1 MISVVIPAYNRE
13 NTIRRAVKSV
23 LDQTYSDLEVL
34 VVDDGSTDGTAEV
47 LKQISDS
54 RFSYLKMDA
63 NRGACAA
70 RNMGVAVARGEWV
83 AFQDSDDSWHADK
96 LEKQMAAF
104 QAHKADIV
112 FCAMRLLRADGTD
125 GPTVP
130 LPSLPQGFYSYE
142 GLLKESIA
150 STQVIMGR
158 RDCFLAEPFD
168 ENMPRMQDWDLILR
182 LSQKYHVYYLN
193 EVLADVYLQ
202 ADSLTMRPEK
212 GLLAYWRIYEKNRA
226 AIEQSPGIKARHI
239 ALEGYLRLLNGEN
252 SASFYAR
259 NLSARYGL
267 KTNIKFAAKMLLASV
282 GLLRRFSPPPG
293 GRG

>member
-13 NTIRRAVKSV
+13 STIRRAVISV

-34 VVDDGSTDGTAEV
+34 VVDDGSTDGTEEV
-47 LKQISDS
+47 LRQISDP
-54 RFSYLKMDA
+54 RLRYIKADE

-70 RNMGVAVARGEWV
+70 RNIGIVAAQGEWV

-96 LEKQMAAF
+96 LEKQMETL
-104 QAHKADIV
+104 QVHKADIV
-112 FCAMRLLRADGTD
+112 FCGMRLIRGDGTN

-130 LPSLPQGFYSYE
+130 APSLPQRFYSYE
-142 GLLKESIA
+142 ALLRESIA

-168 ENMPRMQDWDLILR
+168 EQMPRMQDWDFILR
-182 LSQKYHVYYLN
+182 LSQKYSVYYLN

-202 ADSLTMRPEK
+202 SDSLTMRPEK
-212 GLLAYWRIYEKNRA
+212 GLFAYKRIYEKNRD

-252 SASFYAR
+252 PAIFYAK
-259 NLSARYGL
+259 NLSPHFGL
-267 KTNIKFAAKMLLASV
+267 RTNLKFSAKMLLAAA
-282 GLLRRFSPPPG
+282 GLLHRFSPPPG
-293 GRG
+293 GRN

>member
-13 NTIRRAVKSV
+13 STIRRAVKSV

-34 VVDDGSTDGTAEV
+34 VVDDCSTDGTAEV

-226 AIEQSPGIKARHI
+226 AIEQ
-239 ALEGYLRLLNGEN
+239 
-252 SASFYAR
+252 
-259 NLSARYGL
+259 
-267 KTNIKFAAKMLLASV
+267 
-282 GLLRRFSPPPG
+282 
-293 GRG
+293 

>member
-13 NTIRRAVKSV
+13 STIRRAVKSV

-34 VVDDGSTDGTAEV
+34 VVDDGSTDSTAEV
-47 LKQISDS
+47 LKQISDP
-54 RFSYLKMDA
+54 RLTYLKTDA

-70 RNMGVAVARGEWV
+70 RNVGIAAAQGEWV
-83 AFQDSDDSWHADK
+83 AFQDSDDFWHADK
-96 LEKQMAAF
+96 LEKQMAVL
-104 QAHKADIV
+104 QAHDADIV
-112 FCAMRLLRADGTD
+112 FCAMRLVRADGTD
-125 GPTVP
+125 GPIVP

-168 ENMPRMQDWDLILR
+168 AQMPRMQDWDFILR
-182 LSQKYHVYYLN
+182 LSQKFSVYYLN

-202 ADSLTMRPEK
+202 ADSLTMHPEK
-212 GLLAYWRIYEKNRA
+212 GLAAYRRIYEKNRDP
-226 AIEQSPGIKARHI
+226 IEQSPRIKARHI

-252 SASFYAR
+252 PGSFYAR
-259 NLSARYGL
+259 NLSPRYGI
-267 KTNIKFAAKMLLASV
+267 KTNAKFAVKMLLAV
-282 GLLRRFSPPPG
+282 FGLLRRFSPPPG
-293 GRG
+293 GGK